1 MSIAAI
7 DKVDLVSKKKSGE
20 YVLII
25 VADEPWEDNE
35 LNGLI
40 VPIVPTGRI
49 DLIVPIVPIVRIVRR
64 GIPRALGAGL
74 RSGRTRK
81 QERNK
86 KAGRNPAG
94 LPGQIAVG
102 VNPIFLFLTPRS
114 RSCLD
119 QFSCAVREIVFPC
132 CRKFR
137 RHQGTGAIKKN
148 RMQYLFFT
156 KRNRN

>member
-49 DLIVPIVPIVRIVRR
+49 DLIVPTVPIVRIARV
-64 GIPRALGAGL
+64 P
-74 RSGRTRK
+74 
-81 QERNK
+81 
-86 KAGRNPAG
+86 
-94 LPGQIAVG
+94 
-102 VNPIFLFLTPRS
+102 
-114 RSCLD
+114 
-119 QFSCAVREIVFPC
+119 
-132 CRKFR
+132 
-137 RHQGTGAIKKN
+137 
-148 RMQYLFFT
+148 
-156 KRNRN
+156 